1 MDQEN
6 NKNLTETT
14 TTAASSTKT
23 KVSPSKTKN
32 NNIENNELNQI
43 IQNQISSFIKSNSS
57 GQPSNSH
64 NLNNNGLT
72 STVDTFKLSSI
83 LLDEPSAM
91 KQNIPAGIL
100 KHSKPIQQPIVVP
113 PVAPQLNSFMVDGK
127 EIVII
132 DKEFIQESTKNQND
146 VTVVKNPQNSNNMEL
161 AEALGKDWPEAAG
174 PCAQIL
180 NSERPSNSSSHLGN
194 FKTDRVK
201 SMNPLSHI
209 MGKRTIDRKN
219 RGSSVD
225 GGPES
230 FLSSTAAS
238 SAAQAG
244 GGSTSSTLK
253 KSEQILFLSVFFLL
267 IVD

>member
-14 TTAASSTKT
+14 SNPALTTKT
-23 KVSPSKTKN
+23 NKVSSAKTIN
-32 NNIENNELNQI
+32 NNIENNNELNQI
-43 IQNQISSFIKSNSS
+43 IQNQISSFIKSNSGS
-57 GQPSNSH
+57 SCSIPPPSNSH
-64 NLNNNGLT
+64 TINNNSAT
-72 STVDTFKLSSI
+72 PTVDTLKTSSI
-83 LLDEPSAM
+83 SLDEPTAM

-100 KHSKPIQQPIVVP
+100 KHSKAIQQPIVVP
-113 PVAPQLNSFMVDGK
+113 PVAPQLNSFIVDGK

-180 NSERPSNSSSHLGN
+180 NSERSSTSSATNLAN
-194 FKTDRVK
+194 FKQDRVK

-209 MGKRTIDRKN
+209 MAGKRTFDRKN
-219 RGSSVD
+219 RGTSVD

-230 FLSSTAAS
+230 CLSSTA
-238 SAAQAG
+238 SAAVPAP
-244 GGSTSSTLK
+244 GGSSTSTLK
-253 KSEQILFLSVFFLL
+253 KSEC
-267 IVD
+267 